1 MCVVSIYCDWCS
13 FEAICLN
20 RGVSFGRVVLRSLLS
35 VVLNNVSKNR
45 AEVIIRVDSA
55 LDMPFSMITAQF
67 TQMTY
72 DIEVLTQLVLQKISR
87 DQCSQS

>member
-1 MCVVSIYCDWCS
+1 MRVVSIYCDWCS
-13 FEAICLN
+13 FAAICLN
-20 RGVSFGRVVLRSLLS
+20 RGVSFERVVLRSLLL
-35 VVLNNVSKNR
+35 VVVTNVSKNR

-67 TQMTY
+67 TQMKY
-72 DIEVLTQLVLQKISR
+72 EVLTQLVLQKISR

>member
-13 FEAICLN
+13 FAAICLN
-20 RGVSFGRVVLRSLLS
+20 RGVSFERVVLRSLLS
-35 VVLNNVSKNR
+35 VVLTNVSKNR

-72 DIEVLTQLVLQKISR
+72 DIEVLIQLVLQKISR